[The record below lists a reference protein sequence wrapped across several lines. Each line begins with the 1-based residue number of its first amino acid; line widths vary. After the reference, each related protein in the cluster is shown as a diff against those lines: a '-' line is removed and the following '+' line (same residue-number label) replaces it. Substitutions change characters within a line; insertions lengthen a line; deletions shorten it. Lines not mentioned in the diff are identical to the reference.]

1 MSFAELTMDV
11 AYMGVGS
18 QFNNLQLMRFKMFAS
33 DYRDEFN
40 SYGNA
45 CNESGF

>member
-1 MSFAELTMDV
+1 MDV

-18 QFNNLQLMRFKMFAS
+18 QFNILQLMRLKMFAN

-40 SYGNA
+40 NCGNA
-45 CNESGF
+45 RYEIGF